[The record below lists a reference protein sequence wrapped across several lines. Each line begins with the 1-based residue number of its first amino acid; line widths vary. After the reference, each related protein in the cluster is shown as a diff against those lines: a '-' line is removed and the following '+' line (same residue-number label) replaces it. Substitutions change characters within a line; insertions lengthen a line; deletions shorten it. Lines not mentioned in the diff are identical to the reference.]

1 MTVFDR
7 IKKIGERWFLT
18 EPLLFAVFCSHEF
31 RENDLLTVPMRTGN
45 RKVEFAPEILE
56 RVSDAVLSE
65 FLKVEMFRI
74 LLKHP
79 YQRQP
84 PFAVKSLL
92 TRASNVTIADVYEV
106 SRDVKT
112 QMNGVELGLP
122 SGLCFEEYYTLLK
135 EMSVPAGGTMNKSEG
150 ENDVNGGGAEEN
162 AGEGCVGELGEGAA
176 DGDGDENNGGD
187 SRDAQ
192 IKFNAQDARDSL
204 ISELWDE
211 DEEACCDINGFIEV
225 AEAGN
230 KWGSISGKLQG
241 IIKASQKVDMDY
253 RKMLSQFKTS
263 VISSKRRLT
272 RMRPNRRF
280 GFDAMG
286 SRYELS
292 TNLLIA
298 VDVSGSVTD
307 RSLSFFFSV
316 INRLFK
322 YGIEKMDVLQFDA
335 KIQGEP
341 KPLKKAC
348 KTVKVMGRGGTSF
361 QPVADYYCAHPEYDG
376 LIYFTDGYA
385 PPPKF
390 NTKRPIDVLWVL
402 CGKSA
407 YDANSKW
414 IRELK
419 RNRVTNIP
427 LNFPN
432 KSEFTPK
439 I

>member
-1 MTVFDR
+1 
-7 IKKIGERWFLT
+7 
-18 EPLLFAVFCSHEF
+18 
-31 RENDLLTVPMRTGN
+31 
-45 RKVEFAPEILE
+45 
-56 RVSDAVLSE
+56 
-65 FLKVEMFRI
+65 

-106 SRDVKT
+106 SRNVKA
-112 QMNGVELGLP
+112 QMNGTELGLP

-135 EMSVPAGGTMNKSEG
+135 EMSVPMGGALGEHDSYSEG
-150 ENDVNGGGAEEN
+150 D
-162 AGEGCVGELGEGAA
+162 AGEGCVGELGECAA
-176 DGDGDENNGGD
+176 DGNGGENNGGG

-192 IKFNAQDARDSL
+192 IKFNAQDARDSQ

-322 YGIEKMDVLQFDA
+322 YSIEKMDVLQFDS

-341 KPLKKAC
+341 EPLKKVR

-407 YDANSKW
+407 YDANGKW
-414 IRELK
+414 IKEFK
-419 RNRVTNIP
+419 RNRVTYIP